1 MSHLLLQYSKRTI
14 VLVLFLTGICISLS
28 AENSGAHI
36 HLFDLEVI
44 QKRLEVLDSSVVKP
58 KFTDIVAG
66 YIRGYTV
73 RNRPNAERI
82 LGRQVIYFPMFER
95 LLNEHGLP
103 NSLKYLSIV
112 ESALVPDAT
121 SRAKAVGLW
130 QFMDDTGRY
139 FDLEI
144 NENVDERCDP
154 IKSTNAA
161 IKYLDLLYNRYQS
174 WELALAAYNGGAG
187 RVSRAI
193 KRGRST
199 NFWRIRRYLPRE
211 TRNYVPAFIAATYL
225 MNHYEDHNL
234 EPQYPELDL
243 QITETIKVFDHFT
256 FHQIAQHTDIS
267 IELVK
272 TLNPSYLNDF
282 IPANIT
288 GNYLTLPRRVM
299 DKMRTFLALRRPDHN
314 YTPWEPS
321 PIFVYRKPRVDS
333 RAFYQEVFYKVS
345 EPMTI
350 HEMARQAK
358 CTVHQLRAWNNLKGN
373 NLKAGQFLKL
383 FLPKDIS
390 HFRSYL
396 GMEIVDAFAPV
407 PSKYLLQP
415 FERNSILDIPHI
427 DRRNSPESFNFLY
440 YKVNRRE
447 KLSKIA
453 HRIQG
458 VSLESLMELNSFRAD
473 QVIKS
478 GTRLRIKKL

>member
-1 MSHLLLQYSKRTI
+1 MSHLLLQYLKHAI
-14 VLVLFLTGICISLS
+14 LVLLLSGFCVSLS
-28 AENSGAHI
+28 AEKRGAHI
-36 HLFDLEVI
+36 HHFDPEVI
-44 QKRLEVLDSSVVKP
+44 QQRVEVLDSSVVKP
-58 KFTDIVAG
+58 KFTDIVAS

-73 RNRPNAERI
+73 RSRPNAERI

-103 NSLKYLSIV
+103 SSLKYLSIV
-112 ESALVPDAT
+112 ESALVPDAF

-130 QFMDDTGRY
+130 QFMDDTGR
-139 FDLEI
+139 FFGLEI
-144 NENVDERCDP
+144 NENVDERRDP

-161 IKYLDLLYNRYQS
+161 LKYLDLLYNRYQS

-225 MNHYEDHNL
+225 MNHYEDHDL

-272 TLNPSYLNDF
+272 ALNPSYLNDF
-282 IPANIT
+282 IPANQA

-299 DKMRTFLALRRPDHN
+299 GDMRTYLAIKRPDHN
-314 YTPWEPS
+314 YTEWDPS

-345 EPMTI
+345 KPMTI

-358 CTVHQLRAWNNLKGN
+358 CSVHQLRAWNNLKGN
-373 NLKAGQFLKL
+373 HLKAGQFLKL
-383 FLPKDIS
+383 FLPKDVS
-390 HFRSYL
+390 HLRSYL
-396 GMEIVDAFAPV
+396 GMEIVDGFAPV

-415 FERNSILDIPHI
+415 FQRNSILDIPHI
-427 DRRNSPESFNFLY
+427 DRLHSPESFNFLY
-440 YKVNRRE
+440 YNVSKRE

-453 HRIQG
+453 LRIQG
-458 VSLESLMELNSFRAD
+458 VSLESLMELNSLAPD
-473 QVIKS
+473 QVIKP
-478 GTRLRIKKL
+478 GTQLRIKKL